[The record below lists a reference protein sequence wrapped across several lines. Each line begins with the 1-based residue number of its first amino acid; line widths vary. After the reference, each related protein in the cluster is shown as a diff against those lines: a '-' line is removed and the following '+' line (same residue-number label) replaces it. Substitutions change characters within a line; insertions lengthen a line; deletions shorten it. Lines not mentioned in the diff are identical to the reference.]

1 MANETME
8 VEMPDGT
15 IVSDVPVGM
24 TKEQL
29 LQKYSRYSAKN
40 QLKFEP
46 QEDTAYSPEGMP
58 LVTPTSAAT
67 PTGAGKMAQ
76 DVMADVVGAP
86 VRAGMS
92 LAKPVA
98 NVLNMAGVSAPQ
110 QAVKQMDTG
119 IKEAGPEVMG
129 IKGPMGSAAS
139 LGADIWG
146 GNKILQG
153 LGKVAAPIAS
163 AAPSL
168 KPVGQYISGSPMLQ
182 SAIGGGALG
191 VLGSEKGT
199 PLDMLEQGTIGATVG
214 AGGQAAI
221 HGLGKVLNPQLQ
233 RLKDLAAQ
241 GIDIPK
247 FLEKATI
254 GQTLGGIPQQI
265 ENVLNSIP
273 LGGVAPKIEAGV
285 KNLNKMALEKQQAIN
300 MAKKQSAQG
309 LTEGFKTAKLDRADE
324 LLARHNVQNQALEQD
339 IAKKAIPLANE
350 EADFSRKM
358 VNEAIK
364 TTGIKL
370 KPGVTGTDAI
380 ISGQTIADN
389 LYNKA
394 IPKFAD
400 EFGDVVITKDT
411 QEALKKVLENNK
423 TRLQG
428 SNYYGRLQDEIDKII
443 ASGGDTSRITP
454 QQWHNIFK
462 EIGAEAESFKKPLS
476 TGFDRDYGN
485 ALTQVK
491 NEWIKL
497 IENTPGG
504 ELFKKANQ
512 VHSAMQVPQAAA
524 AKLEAFLEGGTF
536 DPKQFLSELKK
547 ETSLKRF
554 AAGDAKMQEEAFN
567 AYKALAEKRAAL
579 KAETELAKS
588 TAKTTQGQEK
598 KEMGRGFGEMDK
610 NVKQQR
616 EYLQQQANQQK
627 QGLKEVVEDTAQR
640 PFGSYGQKRL
650 TYDLAGAGLLTGGG
664 TMLNRLAGVDPLTQG
679 MISGGL
685 LGSTNLLYSK
695 PGQDLMKYLATLKR
709 PESVKQIG
717 AGLEAISPVAG
728 IMGAQSFQDMRQRK
742 PKEYTFEEPTQTGGL
757 SVPK

>member
-46 QEDTAYSPEGMP
+46 QEDTTYSPEGMP

-76 DVMADVVGAP
+76 DIMADVVGAP

-146 GNKILQG
+146 GTKILQG
-153 LGKVAAPIAS
+153 LNKIAAPIAS

-168 KPVGQYISGSPMLQ
+168 KPVGEYIAKSPMLQ

-191 VLGSEKGT
+191 ILGSEKGT

-221 HGLGKVLNPQLQ
+221 HGLGKALNPQLQ
-233 RLKDLAAQ
+233 RLKDLEAQ

-247 FLEKATI
+247 FLKESTI
-254 GQTLGGIPQQI
+254 GQTLGGTAQKI
-265 ENVLNSIP
+265 ENAIASLPFS
-273 LGGVAPKIEAGV
+273 GASSKIEAGV
-285 KNLNKMALEKQQAIN
+285 KNLNQMALEKQQAVD
-300 MAKKQSAQG
+300 MARKQAAQG
-309 LTEGFKTAKLDRADE
+309 LNKGLDVSKVNRGEE
-324 LLARHNVQNQALEQD
+324 LLARQKVQNQRLEGNV
-339 IAKKAIPLANE
+339 AKMGEPLAAE

-358 VNEAIK
+358 INEALK
-364 TTGIKL
+364 PSGVTL

-380 ISGQTIADN
+380 KAAQVVENN
-389 LYNKA
+389 LYKQA
-394 IPKFAD
+394 IPKIGEVRIGDAQEKALNDLIAKNKHNLGGESSEYYNRFAT
-400 EFGDVVITKDT
+400 DV
-411 QEALKKVLENNK
+411 QNL
-423 TRLQG
+423 
-428 SNYYGRLQDEIDKII
+428 I
-443 ASGGDTSRITP
+443 AKSGDTKLLSAD
-454 QQWHNIFK
+454 QWHNIFK
-462 EIGAEAESFKKPLS
+462 DLGVQAQNFKGFGVKGTEAE
-476 TGFDRDYGN
+476 YGL
-485 ALTQVK
+485 ALTQLK
-491 NEWIKL
+491 NAWMDI
-497 IENTPGG
+497 IEGTPGAD
-504 ELFKKANQ
+504 LIKKANQ
-512 VHSAMQVPQAAA
+512 IHSALQVPQTAAGYLKSYA
-524 AKLEAFLEGGTF
+524 EKGGAF
-536 DPKQFLSELKK
+536 DPKDFLRALKT
-547 ETSLKRF
+547 ESSSKRF
-554 AAGDAKMQEEAFN
+554 SAGEAKMQEDALN
-567 AYKALAEKRAAL
+567 MYKSLAEKRAAL
-579 KAETELAKS
+579 KSQEEGF
-588 TAKTTQGQEK
+588 KTQLKDLQVQEK
-598 KEMGRGFGEMDK
+598 KALSQGNKEQYENLKR
-610 NVKQQR
+610 QR
-616 EYLQQQANQQK
+616 EYLEQQAGQQK
-627 QGLKEVVEDTAQR
+627 QGLKEVVEDTAQV

-650 TYDLAGAGLLTGGG
+650 AYDVAGAGLLTGGG
-664 TMLNRLAGVDPLTQG
+664 TMLNRLAGIDPLTQG

-695 PGQDLMKYLATLKR
+695 PGHELIKKLATMHR
-709 PESVKQIG
+709 PEAVKQIG
-717 AGLEAISPVAG
+717 AGLEAISPIAG
-728 IMGAQSFQDMRQRK
+728 VMGANSYQEMRQRK